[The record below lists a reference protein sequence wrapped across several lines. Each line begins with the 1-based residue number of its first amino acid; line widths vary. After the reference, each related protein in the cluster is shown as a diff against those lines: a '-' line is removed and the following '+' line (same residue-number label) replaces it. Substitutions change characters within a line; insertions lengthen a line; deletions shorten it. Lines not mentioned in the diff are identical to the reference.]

1 VTKLS
6 DIEGPGSAYSDKC
19 KEAGIGPVEK
29 LLEIYCVKKN
39 RKATSD
45 TTGIN
50 EKLIPECVN
59 RADLSG
65 VKGRQHTI
73 C

>member
-1 VTKLS
+1 MTKLS
-6 DIEGPGSAYSDKC
+6 DIEGSGPAYSDKC
-19 KEAGIGPVEK
+19 TETGMGPVEK
-29 LLEIYCVKKN
+29 LLEIYCVEKN
-39 RKATSD
+39 RKATSN

-50 EKLIPECVN
+50 ERLIPEWVN